1 MLIETRMGIVILF
14 FESIEDLSRYI
25 EQQLVEAKS
34 TLLSQSRRL
43 SEAQKRFD
51 MERVGQD
58 TAKKREKQSNT
69 RQMDIAGFK
78 VLVNPTAN
86 YELNLLDEATK
97 SVQEKIESLERIRK
111 QFISSLKN
119 GKIAAI
125 LDDGIPTAFMHY
137 TEKL

>member
-1 MLIETRMGIVILF
+1 
-14 FESIEDLSRYI
+14 
-25 EQQLVEAKS
+25 
-34 TLLSQSRRL
+34 
-43 SEAQKRFD
+43 

-111 QFISSLKN
+111 QFIPSLKN

>member
-86 YELNLLDEATK
+86 YELNLLDEATN
-97 SVQEKIESLERIRK
+97 V
-111 QFISSLKN
+111 F
-119 GKIAAI
+119 GK
-125 LDDGIPTAFMHY
+125 L
-137 TEKL
+137 